1 MSTGVNLCQ
10 ICHVLIGPPASGKST
25 LAGRLAQLHPG
36 SVIVSTD
43 LIREQLYGDAT
54 VQGDW
59 PVIEA
64 EVIHQINTALHAG
77 RPVIYDATN
86 ARRAWRLDLLQ
97 KLGTFSDIHWI
108 GWHLATPLPQCLAWN
123 RMRVRQ
129 VDARIISRMYEAL
142 KDWPPVPAEGFSDV
156 HILSSPAE
164 TSDENLLASIRKSSK
179 SIINRRNKLSGL
191 QWHQYSKLV
200 DFERLM
206 HVLSLIITSPAC
218 TDRTHHDQDANS
230 IRLLSETLKVRAG
243 AVYADPQALK
253 TDIEWLI
260 SSGLLNHTQLT
271 SDNDFWQ
278 KPQAPLRCAHP
289 YSDWPCFHRLMVL
302 IRQIILY
309 PFTQPP
315 GSAALDSLVE
325 AVQLELRAGSLRD
338 QIRKDIERVLKPYRI
353 LPGIPMRHGYF
364 AGTGLFTASELMR
377 IFQVM
382 QSLAESKTFIDPLHQ
397 EIYETVETRLHWAG
411 IATGDSYPVRAIEE
425 KSIVAYDQVSPDSLA
440 DRHQQEH
447 VIHAIESGQLL
458 EVVRPAGRASFT
470 NSSEERLLIWPLQ
483 VVYHR
488 IAWYLGY
495 EQAGDGLFGFQRLD
509 RLVLGHPQVRTR
521 ERQDQAKALAK
532 LKKLLHMSYG
542 IFLGCDAQ
550 VQSILLGSNA
560 KLKRESRITL
570 ELRFTDTIFRF
581 IVEGTRRFEY
591 LEMSPPPAHPTGL
604 ARRKPFILE
613 RDTTDSQFP
622 NCLRARLPIW
632 SLDDIDLT
640 RWIVGFGGQVKVVEP
655 TSLAHKVADLGAA
668 IWSLYHDSRHSETQE
683 TP

>member
-1 MSTGVNLCQ
+1 MSNHAATVT
-10 ICHVLIGPPASGKST
+10 CHILIGPPASGKST
-25 LAGRLAQLHPG
+25 LAGRLAQLNPG

-43 LIREQLYGDAT
+43 LIREKLYGVET
-54 VQGDW
+54 VQGNW
-59 PVIEA
+59 SVIET
-64 EVIHQINTALHAG
+64 EVIRQIQNALAAG

-86 ARRAWRLDLLQ
+86 AHRAWRLDLLQ
-97 KLGTFSDIHWI
+97 KLGTLADINWI
-108 GWHLATPLPQCLAWN
+108 GWHLATPLPQCLTWN
-123 RMRVRQ
+123 RMRFRQ
-129 VDARIISRMYEAL
+129 VDAMIISKMYQAL
-142 KDWPPVPAEGFSDV
+142 EDWPPVPAEGFSDV

-164 TSDENLLASIRKSSK
+164 TSDEELLASINKSFK

-191 QWHQYSKLV
+191 HWHQYSKLL

-206 HVLSLIITSPAC
+206 YLLSLIIENPGFSNWTPDC
-218 TDRTHHDQDANS
+218 QDTNS
-230 IRLLSETLKVRAG
+230 IRLLSETLKVRVG
-243 AVYADPQALK
+243 AVYGDPKALE
-253 TDIEWLI
+253 TDIEWLT
-260 SSGLLNHTQLT
+260 SSSLLNHSQVT
-271 SDNDFWQ
+271 SSSVFLR
-278 KPQAPLRCAHP
+278 KPQAPLACAHP

-302 IRQIILY
+302 IRKIILY
-309 PFTQPP
+309 PFTQSP
-315 GSAALDSLVE
+315 GNAALDSLVE

-397 EIYETVETRLHWAG
+397 EIYETVEMRLRWAG
-411 IATGDSYPVRAIEE
+411 IATDDPYPVRAIEE

-440 DRHQQEH
+440 DRQQQER
-447 VIHAIESGQLL
+447 VIHAIESGELL

-470 NSSEERLLIWPLQ
+470 NPSEERLLIWPLQ

-521 ERQDQAKALAK
+521 ERQAQAKALAK

-542 IFLGCDAQ
+542 IYLGCDAQ
-550 VQSILLGSNA
+550 VQSKLLGSNA
-560 KLKRESRITL
+560 KLKRESQITL

-591 LEMSPPPAHPTGL
+591 LEMSPPPAHATGL
-604 ARRKPFILE
+604 ARKKPFTLE
-613 RDTTDSQFP
+613 RDTADSQFP

-632 SLDDIDLT
+632 SLEDIDLT

-668 IWSLYHDSRHSETQE
+668 IWSLYHESRHSEIQA